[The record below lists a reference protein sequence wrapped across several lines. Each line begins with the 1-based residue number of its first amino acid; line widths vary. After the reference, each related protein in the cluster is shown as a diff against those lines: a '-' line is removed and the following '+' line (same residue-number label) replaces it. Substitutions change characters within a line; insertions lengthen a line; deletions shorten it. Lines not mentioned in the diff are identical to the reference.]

1 MTRFINHQN
10 RVVDC
15 QITVYPVIL
24 AMIFFFAFFAIPV
37 KSHDIEYANIL
48 SCTIFRK
55 KLFKLTNAKK
65 NTTYFPHLRKIL

>member
-1 MTRFINHQN
+1 MTRFLNHQN

-24 AMIFFFAFFAIPV
+24 AMIF

-55 KLFKLTNAKK
+55 KLFKLTNANKK
-65 NTTYFPHLRKIL
+65 YYIFSPFTQNFVTPAIR